1 LPRRQGAP
9 PPACPK
15 CQRNSLVSGAKRRA
29 VRLPPAHRSFA
40 VVPPGGRDHP
50 DTRGTA
56 SPSAFPSMARCWTN
70 CRLGASRPGAVPG
83 GANFG
88 RLNLLGW
95 WLCTPGV
102 LICWHR
108 AQAACSARACRC
120 PWNVWAFRLS
130 RASWKTACCYSCA
143 RGPLLKGRAPGQSCV
158 RRTENV
164 GGVSTS
170 AHSKSGAAT
179 VTPVGRFGEC
189 AS

>member
-95 WLCTPGV
+95 WLCTP
-102 LICWHR
+102 R
-108 AQAACSARACRC
+108 CSHLLASGASSLQCARC
-120 PWNVWAFRLS
+120 PWNAWAFRLS

-164 GGVSTS
+164 GGGSTS